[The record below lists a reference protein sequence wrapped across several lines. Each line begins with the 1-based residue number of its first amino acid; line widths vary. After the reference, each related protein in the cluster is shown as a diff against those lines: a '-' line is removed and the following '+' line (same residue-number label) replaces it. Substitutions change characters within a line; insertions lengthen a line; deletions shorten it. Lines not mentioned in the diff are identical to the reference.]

1 MWVRYLV
8 GLGVICSGCISVP
21 TPRAEDASA
30 PSDYFASS
38 NVATTA
44 CPREVELLRSA
55 AEVRRPFRQLA
66 DLSATCYPGAPRV
79 CENRLLARA
88 CELEADALVLS
99 EATPGGTPPGAS
111 SQSRVSISGRAVR
124 WSDQR

>member
-1 MWVRYLV
+1 MRVGHLV
-8 GLGVICSGCISVP
+8 WFGALGGCVSLP

-30 PSDYFASS
+30 PSDYLASA
-38 NVATTA
+38 NTAAATCA
-44 CPREVELLRSA
+44 PEVELLRSA

-88 CELEADALVLS
+88 CELRADALVLN
-99 EATPGGTPPGAS
+99 EATSGGTPPGAS
-111 SQSRVSISGRAVR
+111 SQSRISLSGRAVR
-124 WSDQR
+124 WSDPR